1 MVHTASP
8 VGRNPNNHEDMIRP
22 AVDGVLA
29 VMKAC
34 QKYKVKRVV
43 ITSSVAAVSHPAR
56 DDEVDEY
63 DETCWSNPAACE
75 FSAYIKSKTLAE
87 RAAWDFNSAAK
98 KKSEFC
104 VELVTICPSLI
115 IGEMIGSGDSTSI
128 SLVRQVM
135 MGEIPALP

>member
-1 MVHTASP
+1 
-8 VGRNPNNHEDMIRP
+8 VGRNPNNHNDMIRP

-56 DDEVDEY
+56 DDEQDEY
-63 DETCWSNPAACE
+63 DETCWSNPAACD

-87 RAAWDFNSAAK
+87 RAAWEFNETAK
-98 KKSEFC
+98 KKGEYC
-104 VELVTICPSLI
+104 TEIVTICPSLVL
-115 IGEMIGSGDSTSI
+115 GEMIGSGDTTSI
-128 SLVRQVM
+128 SLVR
-135 MGEIPALP
+135 

>member
-87 RAAWDFNSAAK
+87 RAAWDFKVAAK
-98 KKSEFC
+98 TKGEFC